1 MRYFLFDC
9 TIHNITIGAVT
20 DDSNNDMVVPLTI
33 MGVLIV
39 ILVVGLFISVAVNI
53 WQFRRKRYSNYI
65 ASCRK

>member
-1 MRYFLFDC
+1 M
-9 TIHNITIGAVT
+9 T

-53 WQFRRKRYSNYI
+53 WQFRRKR
-65 ASCRK
+65 